1 MAIARTRAAKA
12 ADVEKL
18 VAGVVETA
26 TAAATE
32 TANEINQETAQVRT
46 TMEKTMDQATKTVE
60 SFTKAAEDAAA
71 FGRGNIEAF
80 TQSAQVYMAG
90 VQDLGKQALALV
102 QGLTE
107 HSIEGAKALGQV
119 KSLKEA
125 ADIQTT
131 YARAAVEKSLAEGAK
146 LQEQAVKLVEAAVAP
161 LAARVTVAVEKFGKP
176 IAA

>member
-1 MAIARTRAAKA
+1 MAIARANATLAAE
-12 ADVEKL
+12 VEKL
-18 VAGVVETA
+18 IAGKAKTSPRSGIKTTDQVNAETA
-26 TAAATE
+26 LSRA
-32 TANEINQETAQVRT
+32 I
-46 TMEKTMDQATKTVE
+46 MEKTMDQATKTVE
-60 SFTKAAEDAAA
+60 TFTKAAEDAAA
-71 FGRGNIEAF
+71 FGRGNIEAL

-90 VQDLGKQALALV
+90 MQDLSKQALALV

-125 ADIQTT
+125 SDIQTT

-161 LAARVTVAVEKFGKP
+161 LAARVTIAVETFGKP

>member
-1 MAIARTRAAKA
+1 MATARTRAAKA

-18 VAGVVETA
+18 VAGVAESATTA
-26 TAAATE
+26 PTAI
-32 TANEINQETAQVRT
+32 ANETIQETAQQRT
-46 TMEKTMDQATKTVE
+46 TVEKTMDQATKTVE
-60 SFTKAAEDAAA
+60 TFTKAAEDAAA

-80 TQSAQVYMAG
+80 TQATQLYVAG
-90 VQDLGKQALALV
+90 VQDLGKQAFALM

-131 YARAAVEKSLAEGAK
+131 YTRAAVEKSLAEGAK

-161 LAARVTVAVEKFGKP
+161 LAARVTLAVETFGKP
-176 IAA
+176 LAA